1 MTLEAIAA
9 GVFGVLAAVA
19 VLFQCALAAGAPWG
33 EMTLGG
39 KFAGRLPVAMRVAA
53 VVQAIVLLVLAW
65 VVFARAGVFFEGRSA
80 MPHKA
85 IWFVVAFCA
94 LSLTMNVITPSKKER
109 RLWAPVLL
117 VMLLSSVMVAISAE
131 A

>member
-1 MTLEAIAA
+1 MLETIAA

-19 VLFQCALAAGAPWG
+19 VLFQLALAAGAPWG

-39 KFAGRLPVAMRVAA
+39 KYAGRLPAAIRVAA
-53 VVQAIVLLVLAW
+53 LVQAIVLLGLAWGVLA
-65 VVFARAGVFFEGRSA
+65 RASLFVEWPSVLPGQ
-80 MPHKA
+80 A

-94 LSLTMNVITPSKKER
+94 LSLTLNTITPSKKER

-117 VMLLSSVMVAISAE
+117 VMLTCSLMVAL
-131 A
+131 

>member
-1 MTLEAIAA
+1 MLETIAA

-19 VLFQCALAAGAPWG
+19 VLFQLALAAGAPWG

-39 KFAGRLPVAMRVAA
+39 KYSGRLPAAMRVAA
-53 VVQAIVLLVLAW
+53 LVQAMVLLGLAWGVLA
-65 VVFARAGVFFEGRSA
+65 RASLFVEWPSLL
-80 MPHKA
+80 PDQA

-94 LSLTMNVITPSKKER
+94 LSLTLNTITPSKKER

-117 VMLLSSVMVAISAE
+117 VMLVCSLIVAL
-131 A
+131 